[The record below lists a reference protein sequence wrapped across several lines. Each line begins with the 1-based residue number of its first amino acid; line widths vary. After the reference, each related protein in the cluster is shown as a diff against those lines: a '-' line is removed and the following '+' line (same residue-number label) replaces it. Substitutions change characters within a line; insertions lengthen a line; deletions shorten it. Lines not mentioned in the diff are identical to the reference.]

1 MTTGIGELAGSVQP
15 QQTAP
20 SNPNQQVSQDQF
32 LTLLLTQLQNQSPL
46 DPADSTEFVA
56 QLAQFSSLEQL
67 AQVNEGIDVLG
78 GGVAGL
84 INNQTTELIGRDIR
98 WPGNSIEL
106 AEGASPEL
114 DFSLNGA
121 AETVDVIVKNA
132 DGATVR
138 TLKLTKLEAGEHQ
151 IPWDGTDSNGN
162 RVPPG
167 TYSFEVEAKSAE
179 GDAVGHSTT
188 SVGTVDRVVFRNGSA
203 ELQVG
208 EQLVLP
214 RDILEI
220 L

>member
-20 SNPNQQVSQDQF
+20 TNPNQEVTQDQF

-98 WPGNSIEL
+98 WPGNSVEL
-106 AEGASPEL
+106 RDGSTPEL
-114 DFSLNGA
+114 DFTLTGA
-121 AETVDVIVKNA
+121 AETVEVIIKNE
-132 DGATVR
+132 DGATIR
-138 TLKLTKLEAGEHQ
+138 TIELTTLEPGDHQ
-151 IPWDGTDSNGN
+151 VEWDGTDSSGN
-162 RVPPG
+162 RVDPG
-167 TYSFEVEAKSAE
+167 SYVFELVAKDAE
-179 GDAVGHSTT
+179 GEAVGHSTS